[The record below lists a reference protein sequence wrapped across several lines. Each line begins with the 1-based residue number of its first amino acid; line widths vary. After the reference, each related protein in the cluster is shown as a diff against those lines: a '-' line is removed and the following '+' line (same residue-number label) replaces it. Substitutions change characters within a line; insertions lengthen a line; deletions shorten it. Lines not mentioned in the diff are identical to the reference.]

1 LENSELSIIVRQ
13 HSRRSVDPKRSPRGS
28 AGPLPAQG
36 PALKPARPG
45 IGAVSAPAPAGRRPS
60 FGEALDQLGR
70 DVQQLRVD
78 FERFFNGSLPFPPD
92 ELRGRVQ
99 AQLRTLRNA
108 NLATA
113 VDNFRLGDLEAR
125 YNSYNELFNRR
136 LRDLEE
142 GRHPGVRHAP
152 PAPRGYDPVQG
163 IVFGERID
171 PEAAA
176 ALYQGLAAA
185 PGDAPRFDL
194 DSFQT
199 YLARQVTAIREK
211 TGCSQVQF
219 RLASED
225 GKVKLKARPVAP
237 REGS

>member
-1 LENSELSIIVRQ
+1 
-13 HSRRSVDPKRSPRGS
+13 VDPKRSPRG
-28 AGPLPAQG
+28 GPGALPFQG
-36 PALKPARPG
+36 TALKPVKPG
-45 IGAVSAPAPAGRRPS
+45 LGAPAAASGATGRRPS
-60 FGEALDQLGR
+60 FAEALDQLGR

-78 FERFFNGSLPFPPD
+78 FERFFNGSLPFPPED
-92 ELRGRVQ
+92 LRGRVQ
-99 AQLRTLRNA
+99 AQLRNLRNA

-113 VDNFRLGDLEAR
+113 VDSFRLGDLEAR

-136 LRDLEE
+136 LRDAEE
-142 GRHPGVRHAP
+142 GRQPGVRHAP
-152 PAPRGYDPVQG
+152 PPAPRRHDPAQG

-185 PGDAPRFDL
+185 PGDVPRFDL

-199 YLARQVTAIREK
+199 YLARQVAAIRER

-225 GKVKLKARPVAP
+225 GKVKLKARPVAS

>member
-1 LENSELSIIVRQ
+1 MPSQS
-13 HSRRSVDPKRSPRGS
+13 G
-28 AGPLPAQG
+28 
-36 PALKPARPG
+36 ALRPARPG
-45 IGAVSAPAPAGRRPS
+45 LGAPASAGRRPS

-78 FERFFNGSLPFPPD
+78 FERFFNGALPFPPD

-99 AQLRTLRNA
+99 AQLRNLRNS
-108 NLATA
+108 NLSAA
-113 VDNFRLGDLEAR
+113 VDSFRLGDLEAR

-142 GRHPGVRHAP
+142 GRHAAVRHAP
-152 PAPRGYDPVQG
+152 PPAPSRHDPAQG

-171 PEAAA
+171 PEAAE
-176 ALYQGLAAA
+176 ALYHGLAAA
-185 PGDAPRFDL
+185 PGDSVRFDL

-199 YLARQVTAIREK
+199 YLARQVAAIREK

-225 GKVKLKARPVAP
+225 GKLKLKARPVAP
-237 REGS
+237 REGF